1 MRIIYFLNGKKKVAR
16 KSNSDITITE
26 SRVGNR
32 TTTRVLAHKDVTL
45 LKADV
50 SYPCHINYQDL
61 YFLNGYQSWTD
72 TKEYKLA
79 TQLRDIKKSPHIISK
94 MFAMSAYGDANFY
107 RYSIRK
113 SHGYDVFYSKGKF
126 ESFIYNLNYKVAYLI
141 IELIKDRSSIHLI
154 SDVQGLD
161 IKVGQEVTVF
171 DYCYY
176 DNFEKGLYA
185 FWDAFPIRNVK
196 KILGYTS
203 WYNYYQNINADII
216 LRDLDAL
223 DGRFDVFQI
232 DDGYETYVGDWL
244 DVDPVKFPNGLKN
257 IIDRIHAKGMKAGIW
272 LAPFV
277 AETKSK
283 LFQEHQGWLRK
294 DRKGKPIKAGGNWSG
309 FYSLDLDNP
318 EVINYVKRCL
328 NHYIEMGVDFFK
340 LDFLYAAA
348 LPIYE
353 GRTRCMVQHKAYK
366 LLRDTLKGKI
376 ILGCGAN
383 IINSYEHFDY
393 LRVGPDVSLEF
404 DDVFYM
410 RLFHRERIST
420 KVTLQNTI
428 YRSFMNNHLFGNDP
442 DVFLLRD
449 ENIKLNKE
457 QKEALSTL
465 NALFGSLLF
474 TSDNIAEYDK
484 EKNKTFDTVLNI
496 FYNAHNRRYITKGNL
511 IHIQFELYG
520 QMKYLTYDIKKGVF
534 VNERQITKHL

>member
-1 MRIIYFLNGKKKVAR
+1 MRISYLKDHKKHTTQA
-16 KSNSDITITE
+16 SNSDITINE
-26 SRVGNR
+26 VRDGNR
-32 TTTRVLAHKDVTL
+32 TIVKLTANEDVTL

-50 SYPCHINYQDL
+50 SYPWHVNFKDL

-79 TQLRDIKKSPHIISK
+79 KQLRDVRKCPHIIAH
-94 MFAMSAYGDANFY
+94 MFSLAQYGDAPFY

-113 SHGYDVFYSKGKF
+113 SHGYDVFCSRGQH
-126 ESFIYNLNYKVAYLI
+126 ESFLFNLNYKTAYLI

-154 SDVQGLD
+154 SDVQGL
-161 IKVGQEVTVF
+161 KVNKGEEVTIF

-176 DNFEKGLYA
+176 DNYEQGLYA

-203 WYNYYQNINADII
+203 WYNYYQNINEEII
-216 LRDLDAL
+216 YRDLEAL
-223 DGRFDVFQI
+223 DSRFDVFQI
-232 DDGYETYVGDWL
+232 DDGYETFVGDWL
-244 DVDPVKFPNGLKN
+244 DVDPKKFPNGLKP
-257 IIDRIHAKGMKAGIW
+257 IIDKIHSKGFKAGLW
-272 LAPFV
+272 LAPFAV
-277 AETKSK
+277 ESKSK
-283 LFQEHQGWLRK
+283 LFNEHPDWIRK
-294 DRKGKPIKAGGNWSG
+294 DKKGKLVKAGGNWSG

-318 EVINYVKRCL
+318 EVINYIKECL
-328 NHYIEMGVDFFK
+328 THYMDMGVDFFK

-348 LPIYE
+348 LPTYE
-353 GRTRCMVQHKAYK
+353 GQTRCMVQDKAYQ
-366 LLRDTLKGKI
+366 LLRDTLKNKL

-393 LRVGPDVSLEF
+393 LRIGPDVSLEF
-404 DDVFYM
+404 DDIFYM

-449 ENIKLNKE
+449 ENIKLSKP
-457 QKEALSTL
+457 QREALSKL

-474 TSDNIAEYDK
+474 TSDNIATYDE
-484 EKNKTFDTVLNI
+484 EKNTLFKEVLNI
-496 FYNAHNRRYITKGNL
+496 FYNAHNRRYITKGNR
-511 IHIQFELYG
+511 IEITYELYG
-520 QMKYLTYDIKKGVF
+520 EKKALIYDINKGVF
-534 VNERQITKHL
+534 VNG